1 MKLIKTEENP
11 QIVKFNYMGT
21 VLEVEK
27 SRLDYN
33 NIYSINLVVCIDNEL
48 LLFVF
53 EKKKDLLQAM
63 YEENFYDHCCKNY
76 KFANYHVESTI
87 IEAENSYRFYD
98 NRGNKLDAYFFDR
111 HNSMDNIVDVCN
123 SDAYAYDEG
132 YVANL
137 MNLQEKYND

>member
-11 QIVKFNYMGT
+11 QIVKFNYMGN
-21 VLEVEK
+21 VLDVEK
-27 SRLDYN
+27 SRLDCN
-33 NIYSINLVVCIDNEL
+33 NIYSINLVICIDNEL
-48 LLFVF
+48 LLFAF
-53 EKKKDLLQAM
+53 EKKKDLLQAL
-63 YEENFYDHCCKNY
+63 YEENFYDNCCKRY
-76 KFANYHVESTI
+76 KFENYYVESTI

-98 NRGNKLDAYFFDR
+98 YRGNKLDAYFFDC

-123 SDAYAYDEG
+123 SDACAYDEG